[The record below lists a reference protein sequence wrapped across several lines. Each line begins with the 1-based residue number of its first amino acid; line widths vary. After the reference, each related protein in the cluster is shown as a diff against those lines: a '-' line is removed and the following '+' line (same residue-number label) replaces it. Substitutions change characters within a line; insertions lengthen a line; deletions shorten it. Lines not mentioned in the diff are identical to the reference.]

1 MNSFEVN
8 FDRLVG
14 LTHNYGGLSY
24 GNMASMKNHSSV
36 SNPREAALQG
46 LNKMKY
52 LSDLGVKQAVLPPDD
67 RPALAVLQRLGYS
80 GSEGEILNKAF
91 DDSPHL
97 LMACCSSASMWAANA
112 ATITPSTDSLDGKVH
127 ITPANLASKFH
138 RSIEVPVTTKI
149 LQVIFNNDQFF
160 THHPFLPMSA
170 QLGDEGAANHTRFS
184 GTYDG
189 QGFHLF
195 VYGQSAFKPNV
206 VLPQKFPSRQM
217 YEASQAIARRH
228 QLHHNHVLF
237 VQQNPQ
243 AVDAGVFHN
252 DVISVGN
259 LNVFFYH
266 EKAFVGT
273 EAVIYEI
280 QQRLNKYC
288 YTDLIPIKVTEK
300 EISLEDVVDS
310 YLFNSQ
316 IVESPDGTIHLIAPS
331 ECKQMPNI
339 RDFIDKMIASN
350 ANPIKK
356 VHYMDLHQS
365 MLNGGGPACLRLRAV
380 LSANEYK
387 AVHKGVIFT
396 NALYDKLSAWIKKHY
411 RDKLAIGDLT
421 DPKLISESHTA
432 LDELTKILGLGS
444 IYPFQK

>member
-24 GNMASMKNHSSV
+24 GNTASMKNQSST

-52 LSDLGVKQAVLPPDD
+52 LHSLGVKQAVLPPDD
-67 RPALAVLQRLGYS
+67 RPAITILQRLGYTGSS
-80 GSEGEILNKAF
+80 GDILNKAF

-112 ATITPSTDSLDGKVH
+112 ATITPSQDSLDGKVH

-149 LQVIFNNDQFF
+149 LQVIFNNDQLFN
-160 THHPFLPMSA
+160 HHPFLPMSL
-170 QLGDEGAANHTRFS
+170 QIGDEGAANHTRFS

-195 VYGQSAFKPNV
+195 VYGQSAFKPNA
-206 VLPQKFPSRQM
+206 VLPQKFPARQM

-228 QLHHNHVLF
+228 QLHSNQVLF
-237 VQQNPQ
+237 VQQNPN
-243 AVDAGVFHN
+243 AIDAGVFHN

-259 LNVFFYH
+259 LNVFLYH
-266 EKAFVGT
+266 ENAFVAT
-273 EAVIYEI
+273 EAAIHEI
-280 QQRLNKYC
+280 QTRLSKQC
-288 YTDLIPIKVTEK
+288 FTDLIPIKVAEK
-300 EISLEDVVDS
+300 EVSLKDAVES

-316 IVESPDGTIHLIAPS
+316 IVQTPNGETHLIAPG
-331 ECKQMPNI
+331 ECEKMPHI
-339 RDFIDKMIASN
+339 KEFIEKMIASP

-356 VHYMDLHQS
+356 VHYIDLRQS
-365 MLNGGGPACLRLRAV
+365 MSNGGGPACLRLRAI
-380 LSANEYK
+380 LSSNEYK
-387 AVHKGVIFT
+387 AVHKGVLF
-396 NALYDKLSAWIKKHY
+396 NEALYEKLSAWINKHY
-411 RDKLAIGDLT
+411 REKLSITDLT
-421 DPKLISESHTA
+421 DPKLVDESHIA
-432 LDELTKILGLGS
+432 LDQLTKILGLGS

>member
-24 GNMASMKNHSSV
+24 GNMASMKNQSSA

-46 LNKMKY
+46 LEKMKY
-52 LSDLGVKQAVLPPDD
+52 LHSLGVKQAVLPPDD
-67 RPALAVLQRLGYS
+67 RPALAILQRLGYS
-80 GSEGEILNKAF
+80 GSAGEILNKAF

-112 ATITPSTDSLDGKVH
+112 ATITPSTDSPDGKVH

-149 LQVIFNNDQFF
+149 LQVIFNSEQLFN
-160 THHPFLPMSA
+160 HHPFLPMSS

-195 VYGQSAFKPNV
+195 VYGQNAFKPNA
-206 VLPQKFPSRQM
+206 VLPQKFPARQM
-217 YEASQAIARRH
+217 FEASQAIARRH
-228 QLHHNHVLF
+228 QLSPNQVLF

-243 AVDAGVFHN
+243 AIDAGVFHN

-259 LNVFFYH
+259 LNVFLYH
-266 EKAFVGT
+266 EKAFVAT
-273 EAVIYEI
+273 DSVIHEI
-280 QQRLNKYC
+280 QQRLNRYC

-300 EISLEDVVDS
+300 EVSLKDAVDT

-316 IVESPDGTIHLIAPS
+316 IVQSPDGKIHLIAPT
-331 ECKQMPNI
+331 ECQRLPQV
-339 RDFIDKMIASN
+339 RDTIDRIVASPD
-350 ANPIKK
+350 NPISK
-356 VHYMDLHQS
+356 VHYLELRQS
-365 MLNGGGPACLRLRAV
+365 MFNGGGPACLRLRAI
-380 LSANEYK
+380 LSPNEYK
-387 AVHKGVIFT
+387 AVHKGVIF
-396 NALYDKLSAWIKKHY
+396 NDGLYEKLATWIKKHY
-411 RDKLAIGDLT
+411 REQLAIGDLT
-421 DPKLISESHTA
+421 DPKLITESHTA